1 MQNTKPIN
9 DRIEELKTNGYQ
21 LDFGIVFENAFEN
34 YKKIA
39 LYAGLMLLVFSV
51 LTLIVMMAGLI
62 SYIGIENIESFANK
76 MKEFSQLKV
85 MPLEVALPLNAGLI
99 VYSAIV
105 SPFMAGFY
113 KMADCGARD
122 QAFHISTM
130 FSYYK
135 APYFINIIISVIIIS
150 IASVGLTMLFENAGL
165 SFVGTVLNMLISFLT
180 FLSMP
185 LIVFRKLSAIDAIQ
199 SSIVI
204 VSKQPLVLLGLIIVA
219 AIFAILGIFAFCIGI
234 FFTWPFMY
242 SMTYVIYKTII
253 GTEAVIEND
262 ELAVT
267 ED

>member
-1 MQNTKPIN
+1 MLNTKPNN

-21 LDFGIVFENAFEN
+21 LDFGTVFENAFEN

-51 LTLIVMMAGLI
+51 LTVIVMMAGLI
-62 SYIGIENIESFANK
+62 SYIGIENLESFANK

-105 SPFMAGFY
+105 SPFMAGFL
-113 KMADCGARD
+113 KMAYCGEKGE
-122 QAFHISTM
+122 AFHVSTM

-135 APYFINIIISVIIIS
+135 SPYFINIIISVIIIS
-150 IASVGLTMLFENAGL
+150 IVSTGLAMLFEYAGL
-165 SFVGTVLNMLISFLT
+165 SFVGTVVNMLISFLT
-180 FLSMP
+180 FLSIP
-185 LIVFRKLSAIDAIQ
+185 LIAFRKLSAIDAIQ

-219 AIFAILGIFAFCIGI
+219 AIFAILGIFGFCIGI

-242 SMTYVIYKTII
+242 SMTYVIYKTIVGI
-253 GTEAVIEND
+253 EEAIEIKEIEASEN
-262 ELAVT
+262 
-267 ED
+267 